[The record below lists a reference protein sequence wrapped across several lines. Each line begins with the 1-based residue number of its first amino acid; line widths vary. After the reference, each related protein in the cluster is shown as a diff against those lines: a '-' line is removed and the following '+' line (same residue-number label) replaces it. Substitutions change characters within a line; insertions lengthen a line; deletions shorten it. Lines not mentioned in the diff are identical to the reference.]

1 MVKKSAFEGTAAAY
15 KNLKACKYC
24 NYRYACRMIRDEPE
38 RCKSLTSVVHK
49 GFKNLKLYVS
59 EPTISWHIWDGEP
72 KVKYDP
78 PEVYAKLS
86 NEGLLKKALKGTEWK
101 YTPEFARKTGWKQLY
116 ADAVESHK
124 LEKELDFWG
133 L

>member
-1 MVKKSAFEGTAAAY
+1 VKTA
-15 KNLKACKYC
+15 LS
-24 NYRYACRMIRDEPE
+24 DEE
-38 RCKSLTSVVHK
+38 
-49 GFKNLKLYVS
+49 
-59 EPTISWHIWDGEP
+59 
-72 KVKYDP
+72 
-78 PEVYAKLS
+78 
-86 NEGLLKKALKGTEWK
+86 LLKQVLSGTEWK